1 MTTTPKVRNST
12 EKAPRAQGKS
22 APSSKPTTQKVA
34 SRRSVVRK
42 QQKAPTVQACSAA
55 ASSSARDSKQSRLI
69 ATLRAKPGA
78 TIEEMM
84 TLTGWQAHSVR
95 GAISGVLR
103 KRLGLN
109 VVCATAEGDGARVYR
124 ITAPAEA

>member
-1 MTTTPKVRNST
+1 MTTTPKVRKST
-12 EKAPRAQGKS
+12 SNAPRAQGKS
-22 APSSKPTTQKVA
+22 APSSKPATQKVA
-34 SRRSVVRK
+34 ARRSVVRK
-42 QQKAPTVQACSAA
+42 QQKAPTVQTPSTANV
-55 ASSSARDSKQSRLI
+55 SSARDSKQSRLI

-78 TIEEMM
+78 TIEQMM
-84 TLTGWQAHSVR
+84 TITGWQAHTVR

-109 VVCATAEGDGARVYR
+109 VVCATAEGDGARIYR